1 MKRVLLIALVSACVL
16 AGAARATP
24 VPPVTASAYLVVD
37 ARTGEVLAASN
48 EHAQLKIASLTKLMT
63 VLIALERHKLSDVV
77 TVDKRAASVGESTI
91 ELSPGQKITVYDL
104 VEAALIQSAND
115 AADALALSVA
125 PTYPAFAE
133 LMNAKAQ
140 ELGLDDTHFVRPD
153 GLDSPGEYS
162 TATDITRLARI
173 LMRNAFVRAT
183 VMKET
188 ATIADGSELHTWDDL
203 LGLYPGVFGVKTGH
217 TDDAGWCQV
226 AAVRGNGVVV
236 YVTVL
241 GGPTRS
247 VRNRDLASLS
257 AWGLAQFR
265 TVLPVQLGHTY
276 ATVSLP
282 YGRAPIALVAQRQL
296 QLVAHLGR
304 PLTETVVA
312 PRVARLPVHKGD
324 TLGRVDIRY
333 NGRLIGSRVLVASR
347 TVNRPS
353 LAGRLG
359 FYSRRTLH
367 HLAHLL

>member
-1 MKRVLLIALVSACVL
+1 MKRALLLVALAACVV

-24 VPPVTASAYLVVD
+24 VPPVNARAYLVVD

-48 EHAQLKIASLTKLMT
+48 EHAELKIASLTKLMT
-63 VLIALERHKLSDVV
+63 VLVALEHHKLSDVV
-77 TVDKRAASVGESTI
+77 AVDGRASRVGESAI
-91 ELSPGQKITVYDL
+91 ELFPGQKLTVHDL

-125 PTYPAFAE
+125 PSYPAFAQ

-140 ELGLDDTHFVRPD
+140 QLGLDGTHFVRAD
-153 GLDSPGEYS
+153 GLDAPGEYS
-162 TATDITRLARI
+162 TAADITKLARI
-173 LMRNAFVRAT
+173 LMRNPFVRAT
-183 VMKET
+183 VLKET
-188 ATIADGSELHTWDDL
+188 VTIADGEELHTWDDL
-203 LGLYPGVFGVKTGH
+203 LGEYPGVLGVKTGH

-226 AAVRGNGVVV
+226 TAVRGNGVVV

-247 VRNRDLASLS
+247 VRNQDLASLS

-265 TVLPVQLGHTY
+265 AVLPVQLGRAY
-276 ATVSLP
+276 ATVPLP
-282 YGRAPIALVAQRQL
+282 YGRAPLGLVAKRPL
-296 QLVAHLGR
+296 RLVAHLGR
-304 PLTETVVA
+304 PLTATIVA
-312 PRVARLPVHKGD
+312 PRVAHLPVRKGD
-324 TLGRVDIRY
+324 VLGRIDIRY
-333 NGRLIGSRVLVASR
+333 NGRLIGSRALVASR
-347 TVNRPS
+347 TVKRPG